1 MLGILHSLLSQI
13 AMAYMKSFGVHCV
26 VRPFTATTILAATT
40 AAPTLS
46 TTTVLTSAPVLPTP

>member
-1 MLGILHSLLSQI
+1 
-13 AMAYMKSFGVHCV
+13 MKSFGVHCV
-26 VRPFTATTILAATT
+26 VRPSTATTILAATT